1 MDEALLSSTPRQSIF
16 GSIRSSHLLRR
27 DVPVTSIRN
36 AIGWWESRRI
46 PFNLI
51 VGSAGIL
58 TCICCAVVLVA
69 ASILD
74 PSEFDMGSPLVGPI
88 LILLYG
94 ALANICY
101 TGGWVAELVIR
112 KLWPHEA
119 DRFAT
124 SSWFLGVVFSA
135 LLTLAPAVVFL
146 LAGLFGL
153 GHHFLRP
160 THAP

>member
-1 MDEALLSSTPRQSIF
+1 MVEPQN
-16 GSIRSSHLLRR
+16 GSAKHPGLFARIRSSNLFRR
-27 DVPVTSIRN
+27 DIPITSAKD

-74 PSEFDMGSPLVGPI
+74 PNEFDMGSPLVGPI

-94 ALANICY
+94 TLANISY
-101 TGGWVAELVIR
+101 TGGWIVELVIR

-124 SSWFLGVVFSA
+124 SSFFLGLLLSV
-135 LLTLAPAVVFL
+135 LLTLAPGIVFVL
-146 LAGLFGL
+146 GALFGL
-153 GHHFLRP
+153 GHHFSRP
-160 THAP
+160 IHIP